1 MNKKRIGI
9 FIALVAVVCLGLN
22 AQRATSLK
30 INEVL
35 VTNEQN
41 YQDDYGLH
49 NAWIEIFN
57 TSFAT
62 VNIEG
67 CYLTNDKDNPTK
79 YPIPKG
85 DILTQIKPRQHTLF
99 WADGMPN
106 RGTFHVNFTL
116 DPNKENYIALYD
128 SNGKTL
134 IDEVT
139 IPAGIL
145 ADQSYARQEDG
156 SANWVIKGGGEH
168 SYVTPSTNNMTQ
180 DKNEKIENFKKHDED
195 GFGMAIIAMS
205 VVFIGLILLLNG
217 SYYMSLFNKP
227 VILSATVSVDAW
239 NEDWG
244 KLFGYFSAVMVI
256 RNNERT
262 SFSAGAMAMTLFSS
276 MPVMPIITYWHR
288 FNNPDLSIDITMPS
302 QFYLRYQMKKQR
314 ISVGAFMSSDNFYL
328 RTILKGAPEMC
339 YYNDAVLK
347 PEIHYEYIINKHIYL
362 SVHTG
367 VSMVMKGGLYKKNR
381 KGIKVKNEEG
391 KNEVEPIVKQ
401 DRSPIPFFNIGISYS
416 LFR

>member
-85 DILTQIKPRQHTLF
+85 DVLTQIKPRQHTLF

-134 IDEVT
+134 IDEIT
-139 IPAGIL
+139 IPAGML

-205 VVFIGLILLLNG
+205 VVFIGLILLYVSFKIVGNIAVKLGKKNAMKATGITDKTEAKEKNLG
-217 SYYMSLFNKP
+217 SHSGEEAAA
-227 VILSATVSVDAW
+227 I
-239 NEDWG
+239 
-244 KLFGYFSAVMVI
+244 
-256 RNNERT
+256 
-262 SFSAGAMAMTLFSS
+262 AMAL
-276 MPVMPIITYWHR
+276 HE
-288 FNNPDLSIDITMPS
+288 
-302 QFYLRYQMKKQR
+302 
-314 ISVGAFMSSDNFYL
+314 FM
-328 RTILKGAPEMC
+328 
-339 YYNDAVLK
+339 NDAHDVEDMILT
-347 PEIHYEYIINKHIYL
+347 INKVKRTYSPWSSKIYTL
-362 SVHTG
+362 RQTP
-367 VSMVMKGGLYKKNR
+367 KR
-381 KGIKVKNEEG
+381 
-391 KNEVEPIVKQ
+391 
-401 DRSPIPFFNIGISYS
+401 
-416 LFR
+416 

>member
-106 RGTFHVNFTL
+106 RGTFHMNFTL

-145 ADQSYARQEDG
+145 ADQSYARQEAG

-205 VVFIGLILLLNG
+205 VVFIGLILLYVSFKIVGNIAVKLGKKNAMKAIGITDKAEAKEKNLG
-217 SYYMSLFNKP
+217 SHSGEEAAA
-227 VILSATVSVDAW
+227 I
-239 NEDWG
+239 
-244 KLFGYFSAVMVI
+244 
-256 RNNERT
+256 
-262 SFSAGAMAMTLFSS
+262 AMAL
-276 MPVMPIITYWHR
+276 HE
-288 FNNPDLSIDITMPS
+288 
-302 QFYLRYQMKKQR
+302 
-314 ISVGAFMSSDNFYL
+314 FM
-328 RTILKGAPEMC
+328 
-339 YYNDAVLK
+339 NDAHDVEDMILT
-347 PEIHYEYIINKHIYL
+347 INKVKRTYSPWSSKIYTL
-362 SVHTG
+362 RQTP
-367 VSMVMKGGLYKKNR
+367 KR
-381 KGIKVKNEEG
+381 
-391 KNEVEPIVKQ
+391 
-401 DRSPIPFFNIGISYS
+401 
-416 LFR
+416 

>member
-9 FIALVAVVCLGLN
+9 FITLVAVVCLGLN

-57 TSFAT
+57 TSFAS

-85 DILTQIKPRQHTLF
+85 DVLTLIKPRQHILF

-106 RGTFHVNFTL
+106 RGTFHVSFTL
-116 DPNKENYIALYD
+116 DPSKENYIALYD

-134 IDEVT
+134 IDEITV
-139 IPAGIL
+139 PAGML
-145 ADQSYARQEDG
+145 ADQSYAREEDG

-168 SYVTPSTNNMTQ
+168 SYVTPSTNNMTL
-180 DKNEKIENFKKHDED
+180 DKNEKIENFKKHDAD

-205 VVFIGLILLLNG
+205 VVFIGLILLYVSFKIVGNIAVKLGKRNALKARGITDKVEAKEKNLG
-217 SYYMSLFNKP
+217 SHSGEEAAA
-227 VILSATVSVDAW
+227 I
-239 NEDWG
+239 
-244 KLFGYFSAVMVI
+244 
-256 RNNERT
+256 
-262 SFSAGAMAMTLFSS
+262 AMAL
-276 MPVMPIITYWHR
+276 HE
-288 FNNPDLSIDITMPS
+288 
-302 QFYLRYQMKKQR
+302 
-314 ISVGAFMSSDNFYL
+314 FM
-328 RTILKGAPEMC
+328 
-339 YYNDAVLK
+339 NDAHDVEDMILT
-347 PEIHYEYIINKHIYL
+347 INKVKRTYSPWSSKIYTL
-362 SVHTG
+362 RQTP
-367 VSMVMKGGLYKKNR
+367 KR
-381 KGIKVKNEEG
+381 
-391 KNEVEPIVKQ
+391 
-401 DRSPIPFFNIGISYS
+401 
-416 LFR
+416 

>member
-85 DILTQIKPRQHTLF
+85 DVLTLIKPRQHILF

-106 RGTFHVNFTL
+106 RGTFHVSFTL
-116 DPNKENYIALYD
+116 DPSKENYIALYD

-134 IDEVT
+134 IDEITV
-139 IPAGIL
+139 PAGML
-145 ADQSYARQEDG
+145 ADQSYAREEDG

-168 SYVTPSTNNMTQ
+168 SYVTPSTNNMTL
-180 DKNEKIENFKKHDED
+180 DKNEKIENFKKHDAD

-205 VVFIGLILLLNG
+205 VVFIGLILLYVSFKIVGNIAVKLGKRNAMKAIGITDKVEAKEKNLG
-217 SYYMSLFNKP
+217 SHSGEEAAA
-227 VILSATVSVDAW
+227 I
-239 NEDWG
+239 
-244 KLFGYFSAVMVI
+244 
-256 RNNERT
+256 
-262 SFSAGAMAMTLFSS
+262 AMAL
-276 MPVMPIITYWHR
+276 HE
-288 FNNPDLSIDITMPS
+288 
-302 QFYLRYQMKKQR
+302 
-314 ISVGAFMSSDNFYL
+314 FM
-328 RTILKGAPEMC
+328 
-339 YYNDAVLK
+339 NDAHDVEDMILT
-347 PEIHYEYIINKHIYL
+347 INKVKRTYSPWSSKIYTL
-362 SVHTG
+362 RQTP
-367 VSMVMKGGLYKKNR
+367 KR
-381 KGIKVKNEEG
+381 
-391 KNEVEPIVKQ
+391 
-401 DRSPIPFFNIGISYS
+401 
-416 LFR
+416 

>member
-22 AQRATSLK
+22 AQKATSLK

-205 VVFIGLILLLNG
+205 VVFIGLILLYVSFKIVGNIAVKLGKKNAMKAIGITDKAEAKEKNLG
-217 SYYMSLFNKP
+217 SHSGEEAAA
-227 VILSATVSVDAW
+227 I
-239 NEDWG
+239 
-244 KLFGYFSAVMVI
+244 
-256 RNNERT
+256 
-262 SFSAGAMAMTLFSS
+262 AMAL
-276 MPVMPIITYWHR
+276 HE
-288 FNNPDLSIDITMPS
+288 
-302 QFYLRYQMKKQR
+302 
-314 ISVGAFMSSDNFYL
+314 FM
-328 RTILKGAPEMC
+328 
-339 YYNDAVLK
+339 NDAHDVEDMILT
-347 PEIHYEYIINKHIYL
+347 INKVKRTYSPWSSKIYTL
-362 SVHTG
+362 RQTP
-367 VSMVMKGGLYKKNR
+367 KR
-381 KGIKVKNEEG
+381 
-391 KNEVEPIVKQ
+391 
-401 DRSPIPFFNIGISYS
+401 
-416 LFR
+416 

>member
-205 VVFIGLILLLNG
+205 VVFIGLILLYVSFKIVGNIAVKLGKKNAMKAIGITDKAEAKEKNLG
-217 SYYMSLFNKP
+217 SHSGEEAAA
-227 VILSATVSVDAW
+227 I
-239 NEDWG
+239 
-244 KLFGYFSAVMVI
+244 
-256 RNNERT
+256 
-262 SFSAGAMAMTLFSS
+262 AMAL
-276 MPVMPIITYWHR
+276 HE
-288 FNNPDLSIDITMPS
+288 
-302 QFYLRYQMKKQR
+302 
-314 ISVGAFMSSDNFYL
+314 FM
-328 RTILKGAPEMC
+328 
-339 YYNDAVLK
+339 NDAHDVEDMILT
-347 PEIHYEYIINKHIYL
+347 INKVKRTYSPWSSKIYTL
-362 SVHTG
+362 RQAP
-367 VSMVMKGGLYKKNR
+367 KR
-381 KGIKVKNEEG
+381 
-391 KNEVEPIVKQ
+391 
-401 DRSPIPFFNIGISYS
+401 
-416 LFR
+416 

>member
-205 VVFIGLILLLNG
+205 VVFIGVILLYVSFKIVGNIAVKLGKKNAMKAIGITDKAEAKEKNLG
-217 SYYMSLFNKP
+217 SHSGEEAAA
-227 VILSATVSVDAW
+227 I
-239 NEDWG
+239 
-244 KLFGYFSAVMVI
+244 
-256 RNNERT
+256 
-262 SFSAGAMAMTLFSS
+262 AMAL
-276 MPVMPIITYWHR
+276 HE
-288 FNNPDLSIDITMPS
+288 
-302 QFYLRYQMKKQR
+302 
-314 ISVGAFMSSDNFYL
+314 FM
-328 RTILKGAPEMC
+328 
-339 YYNDAVLK
+339 NDAHDVEDMILT
-347 PEIHYEYIINKHIYL
+347 INKVKRTYSPWSSKIYTL
-362 SVHTG
+362 RQTP
-367 VSMVMKGGLYKKNR
+367 KR
-381 KGIKVKNEEG
+381 
-391 KNEVEPIVKQ
+391 
-401 DRSPIPFFNIGISYS
+401 
-416 LFR
+416 

>member
-205 VVFIGLILLLNG
+205 VVFIGLILLYVLFKIVGNIAVKLGKKNAMKAIGITDKAEAKEKNLG
-217 SYYMSLFNKP
+217 SHSGEEAAA
-227 VILSATVSVDAW
+227 I
-239 NEDWG
+239 
-244 KLFGYFSAVMVI
+244 
-256 RNNERT
+256 
-262 SFSAGAMAMTLFSS
+262 AMAL
-276 MPVMPIITYWHR
+276 HE
-288 FNNPDLSIDITMPS
+288 
-302 QFYLRYQMKKQR
+302 
-314 ISVGAFMSSDNFYL
+314 FM
-328 RTILKGAPEMC
+328 
-339 YYNDAVLK
+339 NDAHDVEDMILT
-347 PEIHYEYIINKHIYL
+347 INKVKRTYSPWSSKIYTL
-362 SVHTG
+362 RQTP
-367 VSMVMKGGLYKKNR
+367 KR
-381 KGIKVKNEEG
+381 
-391 KNEVEPIVKQ
+391 
-401 DRSPIPFFNIGISYS
+401 
-416 LFR
+416 

>member
-9 FIALVAVVCLGLN
+9 FITLVAVVCLGLN

-57 TSFAT
+57 TSFAS

-85 DILTQIKPRQHTLF
+85 DVLTLIKPRQHILF

-106 RGTFHVNFTL
+106 RGTFHVSFTL
-116 DPNKENYIALYD
+116 DPSKENYIALYD

-134 IDEVT
+134 IDEITV
-139 IPAGIL
+139 PAGML
-145 ADQSYARQEDG
+145 ADQSYAREEDG

-168 SYVTPSTNNMTQ
+168 SYVTPSTNNMTL
-180 DKNEKIENFKKHDED
+180 DKNEKIENFKKHDAD

-205 VVFIGLILLLNG
+205 VVFIGLILLYVSFKIVGNIAVKLGKRNAMKAIGITDKVEAKEKNLG
-217 SYYMSLFNKP
+217 SHSGEEAAA
-227 VILSATVSVDAW
+227 I
-239 NEDWG
+239 
-244 KLFGYFSAVMVI
+244 
-256 RNNERT
+256 
-262 SFSAGAMAMTLFSS
+262 AMAL
-276 MPVMPIITYWHR
+276 HE
-288 FNNPDLSIDITMPS
+288 
-302 QFYLRYQMKKQR
+302 
-314 ISVGAFMSSDNFYL
+314 FMNDEHDVEDM
-328 RTILKGAPEMC
+328 ILT
-339 YYNDAVLK
+339 
-347 PEIHYEYIINKHIYL
+347 INKVKRTYSPWSSKIYTL
-362 SVHTG
+362 RQTP
-367 VSMVMKGGLYKKNR
+367 KR
-381 KGIKVKNEEG
+381 
-391 KNEVEPIVKQ
+391 
-401 DRSPIPFFNIGISYS
+401 
-416 LFR
+416 

>member
-205 VVFIGLILLLNG
+205 VVFIGLILLYVSFKIVGNIAVKLGKKNAMKAIGITDKAEAKEKNLG
-217 SYYMSLFNKP
+217 SHSGEEAAA
-227 VILSATVSVDAW
+227 I
-239 NEDWG
+239 
-244 KLFGYFSAVMVI
+244 
-256 RNNERT
+256 
-262 SFSAGAMAMTLFSS
+262 AMAL
-276 MPVMPIITYWHR
+276 HE
-288 FNNPDLSIDITMPS
+288 
-302 QFYLRYQMKKQR
+302 
-314 ISVGAFMSSDNFYL
+314 FM
-328 RTILKGAPEMC
+328 
-339 YYNDAVLK
+339 NDAHDVEDMILT
-347 PEIHYEYIINKHIYL
+347 INKVKRTYSPWSSKIYTL
-362 SVHTG
+362 RLTP
-367 VSMVMKGGLYKKNR
+367 KR
-381 KGIKVKNEEG
+381 
-391 KNEVEPIVKQ
+391 
-401 DRSPIPFFNIGISYS
+401 
-416 LFR
+416 

>member
-9 FIALVAVVCLGLN
+9 FITLVAVVCLGLN

-57 TSFAT
+57 TSFAS

-85 DILTQIKPRQHTLF
+85 DVLTLIKPRQHILF

-106 RGTFHVNFTL
+106 RGTFHVSFTL
-116 DPNKENYIALYD
+116 DPSKENYIALYD

-134 IDEVT
+134 IDEITV
-139 IPAGIL
+139 PAGML
-145 ADQSYARQEDG
+145 ADQSYAREEDG

-168 SYVTPSTNNMTQ
+168 SYVTPSTNNMTL
-180 DKNEKIENFKKHDED
+180 DKNEKIENFKKHDAD

-205 VVFIGLILLLNG
+205 VVFIGLILLYVSFKIVGNIAVKLGKRNAMKAIGITDKVEAKEKNLG
-217 SYYMSLFNKP
+217 SHSGEE
-227 VILSATVSVDAW
+227 ATA
-239 NEDWG
+239 
-244 KLFGYFSAVMVI
+244 I
-256 RNNERT
+256 
-262 SFSAGAMAMTLFSS
+262 AMAL
-276 MPVMPIITYWHR
+276 HE
-288 FNNPDLSIDITMPS
+288 
-302 QFYLRYQMKKQR
+302 
-314 ISVGAFMSSDNFYL
+314 FM
-328 RTILKGAPEMC
+328 
-339 YYNDAVLK
+339 NDAHDVEDMILT
-347 PEIHYEYIINKHIYL
+347 INKVKRTYSPWSSKIYTL
-362 SVHTG
+362 RQTP
-367 VSMVMKGGLYKKNR
+367 KR
-381 KGIKVKNEEG
+381 
-391 KNEVEPIVKQ
+391 
-401 DRSPIPFFNIGISYS
+401 
-416 LFR
+416 

>member
-9 FIALVAVVCLGLN
+9 FITLVAVVCLGLN

-57 TSFAT
+57 TSFAS

-85 DILTQIKPRQHTLF
+85 DVLTLIKPRQHILF

-106 RGTFHVNFTL
+106 RGTFHVSFTL
-116 DPNKENYIALYD
+116 DPSKENYIALYD

-134 IDEVT
+134 IDEITV
-139 IPAGIL
+139 PAGML
-145 ADQSYARQEDG
+145 ADQSYAREEDG

-168 SYVTPSTNNMTQ
+168 SYVTPSTNNMTL
-180 DKNEKIENFKKHDED
+180 DKNEKIENFKKHDAD

-205 VVFIGLILLLNG
+205 VVFIGLILLYVSFKIVGNIAVKLGKRNAMKAIGITDKVEAKEKNLG
-217 SYYMSLFNKP
+217 SHSGEEAAA
-227 VILSATVSVDAW
+227 I
-239 NEDWG
+239 
-244 KLFGYFSAVMVI
+244 
-256 RNNERT
+256 
-262 SFSAGAMAMTLFSS
+262 AMAL
-276 MPVMPIITYWHR
+276 HE
-288 FNNPDLSIDITMPS
+288 
-302 QFYLRYQMKKQR
+302 
-314 ISVGAFMSSDNFYL
+314 FM
-328 RTILKGAPEMC
+328 
-339 YYNDAVLK
+339 NDAHDVEDMILT
-347 PEIHYEYIINKHIYL
+347 INKVKRTYSPWSSKIY
-362 SVHTG
+362 T
-367 VSMVMKGGLYKKNR
+367 
-381 KGIKVKNEEG
+381 
-391 KNEVEPIVKQ
+391 
-401 DRSPIPFFNIGISYS
+401 
-416 LFR
+416 

>member
-57 TSFAT
+57 TSFAS

-85 DILTQIKPRQHTLF
+85 DVLTLIKPRQHTLF

-134 IDEVT
+134 IDEITV
-139 IPAGIL
+139 PAGML
-145 ADQSYARQEDG
+145 ADQSYAREEDG
-156 SANWVIKGGGEH
+156 SNKWVIKGTGEEN
-168 SYVTPSTNNMTQ
+168 SYVTPSTNNMTL
-180 DKNEKIENFKKHDED
+180 DKNEKIENFKKHDEV
-195 GFGMAIIAMS
+195 GVGMAIIAMS
-205 VVFIGLILLLNG
+205 VVFIGLILLYLSFKLVGNIAIKLGKKNAMKAIGITDKTEAKEKNLG
-217 SYYMSLFNKP
+217 SHSGEEAAA
-227 VILSATVSVDAW
+227 I
-239 NEDWG
+239 
-244 KLFGYFSAVMVI
+244 
-256 RNNERT
+256 
-262 SFSAGAMAMTLFSS
+262 AMAL
-276 MPVMPIITYWHR
+276 HE
-288 FNNPDLSIDITMPS
+288 
-302 QFYLRYQMKKQR
+302 YL
-314 ISVGAFMSSDNFYL
+314 
-328 RTILKGAPEMC
+328 
-339 YYNDAVLK
+339 NDAHDVEDMILT
-347 PEIHYEYIINKHIYL
+347 INKVKRTYSPWSSKIYTL
-362 SVHTG
+362 
-367 VSMVMKGGLYKKNR
+367 R
-381 KGIKVKNEEG
+381 
-391 KNEVEPIVKQ
+391 Q
-401 DRSPIPFFNIGISYS
+401 SPK
-416 LFR
+416 R

>member
-9 FIALVAVVCLGLN
+9 FITLVAVICLGLN

-57 TSFAT
+57 TSFAS

-85 DILTQIKPRQHTLF
+85 DVLTLIKPRQHILF

-106 RGTFHVNFTL
+106 RGTFHVSFTL
-116 DPNKENYIALYD
+116 DPSKENYIALYD

-134 IDEVT
+134 IDEITV
-139 IPAGIL
+139 PAGML
-145 ADQSYARQEDG
+145 ADQSYAREEDG

-168 SYVTPSTNNMTQ
+168 SYVTPSTNNMTL
-180 DKNEKIENFKKHDED
+180 DKNEKIENFKKHDAD

-205 VVFIGLILLLNG
+205 VVFIGLILLYVSFKIVGNIAVKLGKRNAMKAIGITDKVEAKEKNLG
-217 SYYMSLFNKP
+217 SHSGEEAAA
-227 VILSATVSVDAW
+227 I
-239 NEDWG
+239 
-244 KLFGYFSAVMVI
+244 
-256 RNNERT
+256 
-262 SFSAGAMAMTLFSS
+262 AMAL
-276 MPVMPIITYWHR
+276 HE
-288 FNNPDLSIDITMPS
+288 
-302 QFYLRYQMKKQR
+302 
-314 ISVGAFMSSDNFYL
+314 FM
-328 RTILKGAPEMC
+328 
-339 YYNDAVLK
+339 NDAHDVEDMILT
-347 PEIHYEYIINKHIYL
+347 INKVKRTYSPWSSKIYTL
-362 SVHTG
+362 RQTP
-367 VSMVMKGGLYKKNR
+367 KR
-381 KGIKVKNEEG
+381 
-391 KNEVEPIVKQ
+391 
-401 DRSPIPFFNIGISYS
+401 
-416 LFR
+416 

>member
-57 TSFAT
+57 TSFAS

-85 DILTQIKPRQHTLF
+85 DVLTLIKPRQHILF

-106 RGTFHVNFTL
+106 RGTFHVSFTL
-116 DPNKENYIALYD
+116 DPSKENYIALYD

-134 IDEVT
+134 IDEITV
-139 IPAGIL
+139 PAGML
-145 ADQSYARQEDG
+145 ADQSYAREEDG

-168 SYVTPSTNNMTQ
+168 SYVTPSTNNMTL
-180 DKNEKIENFKKHDED
+180 DKNEKIENFKKHDAD

-205 VVFIGLILLLNG
+205 VVFIGLILLYVSFKIVGNIAVKLGKRNAMKAIGITDKVEAKEKNLG
-217 SYYMSLFNKP
+217 SHSGEEAAA
-227 VILSATVSVDAW
+227 I
-239 NEDWG
+239 
-244 KLFGYFSAVMVI
+244 
-256 RNNERT
+256 
-262 SFSAGAMAMTLFSS
+262 AMAL
-276 MPVMPIITYWHR
+276 HE
-288 FNNPDLSIDITMPS
+288 
-302 QFYLRYQMKKQR
+302 
-314 ISVGAFMSSDNFYL
+314 FM
-328 RTILKGAPEMC
+328 
-339 YYNDAVLK
+339 NDAHDVEDMILT
-347 PEIHYEYIINKHIYL
+347 INKVKRTYSPWSSKIYTL
-362 SVHTG
+362 RQTP
-367 VSMVMKGGLYKKNR
+367 KR
-381 KGIKVKNEEG
+381 
-391 KNEVEPIVKQ
+391 
-401 DRSPIPFFNIGISYS
+401 
-416 LFR
+416 

>member
-168 SYVTPSTNNMTQ
+168 SYVTPSTNNMPQ

-205 VVFIGLILLLNG
+205 VVFIGLILLYVSFKIVGNIAVKLGKKNAMKAIGITDKAEAKEKNLG
-217 SYYMSLFNKP
+217 SHSGEEAAA
-227 VILSATVSVDAW
+227 I
-239 NEDWG
+239 
-244 KLFGYFSAVMVI
+244 
-256 RNNERT
+256 
-262 SFSAGAMAMTLFSS
+262 AMAL
-276 MPVMPIITYWHR
+276 HE
-288 FNNPDLSIDITMPS
+288 
-302 QFYLRYQMKKQR
+302 
-314 ISVGAFMSSDNFYL
+314 FM
-328 RTILKGAPEMC
+328 
-339 YYNDAVLK
+339 NDAHDVEDMILT
-347 PEIHYEYIINKHIYL
+347 INKVKRTYSPWSSKIYTL
-362 SVHTG
+362 RQTP
-367 VSMVMKGGLYKKNR
+367 KR
-381 KGIKVKNEEG
+381 
-391 KNEVEPIVKQ
+391 
-401 DRSPIPFFNIGISYS
+401 
-416 LFR
+416 

>member
-57 TSFAT
+57 TSFAS

-85 DILTQIKPRQHTLF
+85 DVLTLIKPRQHTLF

-134 IDEVT
+134 IDEITV
-139 IPAGIL
+139 PAGML
-145 ADQSYARQEDG
+145 ADQSYAREEDG
-156 SANWVIKGGGEH
+156 SNKWVIKGIGEEN
-168 SYVTPSTNNMTQ
+168 SYVTPSTNNMTL
-180 DKNEKIENFKKHDED
+180 DKNEKIENFKKHDEV
-195 GFGMAIIAMS
+195 GVGMAIIAMS
-205 VVFIGLILLLNG
+205 VVFIGLILLYLSFKLVGNIAIKLGKKNAMKAIGITDKTEAKEKNLG
-217 SYYMSLFNKP
+217 SHSGEEAAA
-227 VILSATVSVDAW
+227 I
-239 NEDWG
+239 
-244 KLFGYFSAVMVI
+244 
-256 RNNERT
+256 
-262 SFSAGAMAMTLFSS
+262 AMAL
-276 MPVMPIITYWHR
+276 HE
-288 FNNPDLSIDITMPS
+288 
-302 QFYLRYQMKKQR
+302 YL
-314 ISVGAFMSSDNFYL
+314 
-328 RTILKGAPEMC
+328 
-339 YYNDAVLK
+339 NDAHDVEDMILT
-347 PEIHYEYIINKHIYL
+347 INKVKRTYSPWSSKIYTL
-362 SVHTG
+362 
-367 VSMVMKGGLYKKNR
+367 R
-381 KGIKVKNEEG
+381 
-391 KNEVEPIVKQ
+391 Q
-401 DRSPIPFFNIGISYS
+401 SPK
-416 LFR
+416 R

>member
-22 AQRATSLK
+22 AQRSTSLK

-205 VVFIGLILLLNG
+205 VVFIGLILLYVSFKIVGNIAVKLGKKNAMKAIGITDKAEAKEKNLG
-217 SYYMSLFNKP
+217 SHSGEEAAA
-227 VILSATVSVDAW
+227 I
-239 NEDWG
+239 
-244 KLFGYFSAVMVI
+244 
-256 RNNERT
+256 
-262 SFSAGAMAMTLFSS
+262 AMAL
-276 MPVMPIITYWHR
+276 HE
-288 FNNPDLSIDITMPS
+288 
-302 QFYLRYQMKKQR
+302 
-314 ISVGAFMSSDNFYL
+314 FM
-328 RTILKGAPEMC
+328 
-339 YYNDAVLK
+339 NDAHDVEDMILT
-347 PEIHYEYIINKHIYL
+347 INKVKRTYSPWSSKIYTL
-362 SVHTG
+362 RQTP
-367 VSMVMKGGLYKKNR
+367 KR
-381 KGIKVKNEEG
+381 
-391 KNEVEPIVKQ
+391 
-401 DRSPIPFFNIGISYS
+401 
-416 LFR
+416 

>member
-9 FIALVAVVCLGLN
+9 FITLVAVVCLGLN

-57 TSFAT
+57 TSFAS

-85 DILTQIKPRQHTLF
+85 DVLTLIKPRQHILF

-106 RGTFHVNFTL
+106 RGTFHVSFTL
-116 DPNKENYIALYD
+116 DPSKENYIALYD

-134 IDEVT
+134 IDEITV
-139 IPAGIL
+139 PAGML
-145 ADQSYARQEDG
+145 ADQSYAREEDG

-168 SYVTPSTNNMTQ
+168 SYVTPSTNNMTL
-180 DKNEKIENFKKHDED
+180 DKNEKIENFKKHDAD

-205 VVFIGLILLLNG
+205 VVFIGLILLYVSFKIVGNIAVKLGNRNAMKAIGITDKVEAKEKNLG
-217 SYYMSLFNKP
+217 SHSGEEAAA
-227 VILSATVSVDAW
+227 I
-239 NEDWG
+239 
-244 KLFGYFSAVMVI
+244 
-256 RNNERT
+256 
-262 SFSAGAMAMTLFSS
+262 AMAL
-276 MPVMPIITYWHR
+276 HE
-288 FNNPDLSIDITMPS
+288 
-302 QFYLRYQMKKQR
+302 
-314 ISVGAFMSSDNFYL
+314 FM
-328 RTILKGAPEMC
+328 
-339 YYNDAVLK
+339 NDAHDVEDMILT
-347 PEIHYEYIINKHIYL
+347 INKVKRTYSPWSSKIYTL
-362 SVHTG
+362 RQTP
-367 VSMVMKGGLYKKNR
+367 KR
-381 KGIKVKNEEG
+381 
-391 KNEVEPIVKQ
+391 
-401 DRSPIPFFNIGISYS
+401 
-416 LFR
+416 

>member
-9 FIALVAVVCLGLN
+9 FITLVAVVCLGLN

-57 TSFAT
+57 TSFAS

-85 DILTQIKPRQHTLF
+85 DVLTLIKPRQHILF

-106 RGTFHVNFTL
+106 RGTFHVSFTL
-116 DPNKENYIALYD
+116 DPSKENYIALYD

-134 IDEVT
+134 IDEITV
-139 IPAGIL
+139 PAGML
-145 ADQSYARQEDG
+145 ADQSYAREEDG

-168 SYVTPSTNNMTQ
+168 SYVTPSTNNMTL
-180 DKNEKIENFKKHDED
+180 DKNEKIENFKKHDAD

-205 VVFIGLILLLNG
+205 VVFIGLILLYVSFKIVGNIAVKLGKRNAMKAIGITDKVEAKEKNLG
-217 SYYMSLFNKP
+217 SHSGEEAAA
-227 VILSATVSVDAW
+227 I
-239 NEDWG
+239 
-244 KLFGYFSAVMVI
+244 
-256 RNNERT
+256 
-262 SFSAGAMAMTLFSS
+262 AMAL
-276 MPVMPIITYWHR
+276 HE
-288 FNNPDLSIDITMPS
+288 
-302 QFYLRYQMKKQR
+302 
-314 ISVGAFMSSDNFYL
+314 FM
-328 RTILKGAPEMC
+328 
-339 YYNDAVLK
+339 NDAHDVEDMILT
-347 PEIHYEYIINKHIYL
+347 INKVKRTYSPWSSKIYTL
-362 SVHTG
+362 RQTP
-367 VSMVMKGGLYKKNR
+367 KR
-381 KGIKVKNEEG
+381 
-391 KNEVEPIVKQ
+391 
-401 DRSPIPFFNIGISYS
+401 
-416 LFR
+416 

>member
-106 RGTFHVNFTL
+106 RGTVHVNFTL

-205 VVFIGLILLLNG
+205 VVFIGLILLYVSFKIVGNIAVKLGKKNAMKAIGITDKAEAKEKNLG
-217 SYYMSLFNKP
+217 SHSGEEAAA
-227 VILSATVSVDAW
+227 I
-239 NEDWG
+239 
-244 KLFGYFSAVMVI
+244 
-256 RNNERT
+256 
-262 SFSAGAMAMTLFSS
+262 AMAL
-276 MPVMPIITYWHR
+276 HE
-288 FNNPDLSIDITMPS
+288 
-302 QFYLRYQMKKQR
+302 
-314 ISVGAFMSSDNFYL
+314 FM
-328 RTILKGAPEMC
+328 
-339 YYNDAVLK
+339 NDAHDVEDMILT
-347 PEIHYEYIINKHIYL
+347 INKVKRTYSPWSSKIYTL
-362 SVHTG
+362 RQTP
-367 VSMVMKGGLYKKNR
+367 KR
-381 KGIKVKNEEG
+381 
-391 KNEVEPIVKQ
+391 
-401 DRSPIPFFNIGISYS
+401 
-416 LFR
+416 